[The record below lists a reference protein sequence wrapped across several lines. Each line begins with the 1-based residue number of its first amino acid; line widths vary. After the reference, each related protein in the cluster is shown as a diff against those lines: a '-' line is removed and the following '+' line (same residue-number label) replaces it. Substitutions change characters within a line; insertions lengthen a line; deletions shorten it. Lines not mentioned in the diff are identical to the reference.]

1 MDKLLSRK
9 WVILLLSIVLLSIS
23 CRDKEYDF
31 DKFDDDCVIPDV
43 PLGFPLGTLR
53 YTAMQIADK
62 ADLNHDLVVEGDT
75 MFLRYY
81 TELDF
86 LAEPG
91 NENYGNQSISVF
103 KDVSDGSILYFSNPV
118 FNCMVKNSGNIPATF
133 DLNHVTGT
141 KEGFPDISLEKP
153 YAIPV
158 AANQTVTQR
167 FDRINGE
174 THKMFRIG
182 DPETGVGPDI
192 MIYSFSHTAQSNA
205 DIFADMT
212 VKLPLSFEQGSKIVF
227 KDTLLMDL
235 TAYKEDSQD
244 IEKYFESAVITLEYT
259 NKMPVGGMAE
269 FIFLNKDNM
278 PVAGLKTHS
287 SRLNTAEL
295 KEVQMQ
301 GFKSN
306 ITQKETKGS
315 IDIKFDKSEWKAAQN
330 IASMVIKTTMGNP
343 NKNIH
348 FLPDDF
354 MKFKVKFFIN
364 GNIIL

>member
-1 MDKLLSRK
+1 MNKHLLRK
-9 WVILLLSIVLLSIS
+9 SSFLLLLIVLLSIS

-31 DKFDDDCVIPDV
+31 DKFDDDCVITDV
-43 PLGFPLGTLR
+43 SLGFPLGTLR

-62 ADLNHDLVVEGDT
+62 ADINHDMVIEGDT
-75 MFLRYY
+75 LFLRYY

-86 LAEPG
+86 LANPG
-91 NENYGNQSISVF
+91 EENYGSQSISVF

-118 FNCMVKNSGNIPATF
+118 FNCMVKNSGDIPATF

-141 KEGFPDISLEKP
+141 KEGYPDISLDKP

-192 MIYSFSHTAQSNA
+192 MIYYFSHTAQSNA
-205 DIFADMT
+205 DMFADMT
-212 VKLPLSFEQGSKIVF
+212 VKLPLSFEQGSKIIF
-227 KDTLLMDL
+227 KDTLLMNL
-235 TAYKEDSQD
+235 TAYKDDTEDF
-244 IEKYFESAVITLEYT
+244 EKYFESVVIRLNYT
-259 NKMPVGGMAE
+259 NKMPVEGITE
-269 FIFLNKDNM
+269 FIFLDKDNM
-278 PVAGLKTHS
+278 PVNGLKPHTS
-287 SRLNTAEL
+287 KLNKSEL

-306 ITQKETKGS
+306 ITQKETKG
-315 IDIKFDKSEWKAAQN
+315 IMYIKFDKSEWKAAQN
-330 IASMVIKTTMGNP
+330 IASMLIKTTMGNP
-343 NKNIH
+343 NENIH

-354 MKFKVKFFIN
+354 MNFKVDFYIK
-364 GNIIL
+364 GNVVL